1 MPKTM
6 QKVYLLLRNNKQTG
20 PHSLEDLLQLNLKPF
35 DLVWVEGRSAGWSYP
50 SEIDALKPY
59 VGEVPAAAVPSYS
72 TESMPSTHP
81 TYTPSDTTT
90 SSSPNSTVS
99 PKTVFVSLPGKGTK
113 ATAAPKQEPP
123 ASDWDRRVEELRQ
136 RAQSYTPISEPREE
150 EPALNTNYARS
161 LNEVEEDYTHWVYQQ
176 KAKKKP
182 LISSKQVSTL
192 AIGIVLVGGGYLAA
206 VSLFD
211 GKGKDTRVT
220 QKTQSM
226 VVQENAADE
235 TEPVAAPAVYGEE
248 ETSTVQ
254 DKEVGHTQVTKPSN
268 KEKVKTYTNG
278 PIANAPVQQPIQKTQ
293 EVEAMPTVDEP
304 VVAERSIPEPEE
316 PIAAAPKEKKKTLA
330 EKIDGFIE
338 KIASKGKSGTSGEVE
353 EETTKT
359 TPAPGTGE
367 RRSTRRD
374 GEGAPAIDAAE
385 LARQVEVVANNAD
398 NWMMG
403 VKDLKLTVRNHSA
416 VTIKRATIEILY
428 YSENDNLLERK
439 TIQVSGIPPKGRKVV
454 AAPDQRLADHVDFR
468 VVSASADEEAY
479 AQQ

>member
-1 MPKTM
+1 M
-6 QKVYLLLRNNKQTG
+6 QKVYLLLRDNKQTG
-20 PHSLEDLLQLNLKPF
+20 PHSLEDLLQLGLKPF
-35 DLVWVEGRSAGWSYP
+35 DLVWIEGRSAGWSYP

-59 VGEVPAAAVPSYS
+59 VGEAPAAPVPNYS

-90 SSSPNSTVS
+90 SSSPKSIAP
-99 PKTVFVSLPGKGTK
+99 PKTVFVSLPGKGAK
-113 ATAAPKQEPP
+113 SVAPSKQEPM
-123 ASDWDRRVEELRQ
+123 ATDWDRRVEELRQ
-136 RAQSYTPISEPREE
+136 RAQAYTPISEPKEE

-161 LNEVEEDYTHWVYQQ
+161 LNEVEEDYTDWVYKQ

-182 LISSKQVSTL
+182 LISSRQVSTL

-211 GKGKDTRVT
+211 GKGKDTVAA
-220 QKTQSM
+220 QKTQSSA
-226 VVQENAADE
+226 VQESVAEESELPNAPTVYEEDE
-235 TEPVAAPAVYGEE
+235 GSMPNEE
-248 ETSTVQ
+248 
-254 DKEVGHTQVTKPSN
+254 DLKLLPLSN
-268 KEKVKTYTNG
+268 KPAGKEKATVRSTGSMTS
-278 PIANAPVQQPIQKTQ
+278 APVSQPTERAQK
-293 EVEAMPTVDEP
+293 VEAEPTVDEP
-304 VVAERSIPEPEE
+304 VVTERSVPEPEE
-316 PIAAAPKEKKKTLA
+316 PVAAGPKEKKKTLA

-338 KIASKGKSGTSGEVE
+338 KIASKGRSGAGGEVE
-353 EETTKT
+353 EETPKT
-359 TPAPGTGE
+359 TPAPGTE
-367 RRSTRRD
+367 ARRSTRRD

-385 LARQVEVVANNAD
+385 LARQVEVVANNSD

-468 VVSASADEEAY
+468 VVSASVDEEAY